1 MHEFDINTGF
11 DESEDENTEQYL
23 QNLLNYTQKNCD
35 FPFRED
41 EFFADVTKR
50 DIKLQIEKYLNN
62 ITQIMDCVE
71 CEKCRV
77 HGTLQIYG
85 LGIFLIKIPLKMTEI
100 LFFWLKKGAAFK
112 ILFSDNRKM
121 ELIYLKRNEF
131 IVKRLIFINF
141 YLKLINL
148 ISLWWSPSR
157 NSQRP

>member
-1 MHEFDINTGF
+1 MFFPLKNHDFESILYLFLLIILNKNSAINVAADFVHEFDINTGF
-11 DESEDENTEQYL
+11 DESEDENTEKYL

-85 LGIFLIKIPLKMTEI
+85 LGIFLYKISLKMT
-100 LFFWLKKGAAFK
+100 
-112 ILFSDNRKM
+112 
-121 ELIYLKRNEF
+121 
-131 IVKRLIFINF
+131 
-141 YLKLINL
+141 
-148 ISLWWSPSR
+148 
-157 NSQRP
+157 